1 MYVGQRDRSLKD
13 HFHLRNSELFYIQY
27 KDLKFKDFSANATKT
42 EQTEG
47 MVGLE
52 KSHRGNTNNV
62 AMLWLKLDE
71 IHKSIR
77 AKKIDITRK
86 THSEKGKRIDENQ
99 DIQKQETRR
108 THRAT
113 LKMK

>member
-13 HFHLRNSELFYIQY
+13 HFHLRNSELFY
-27 KDLKFKDFSANATKT
+27 KDLKFKDFSVNARKT

-52 KSHRGNTNNV
+52 KSHRGNANNV

-71 IHKSIR
+71 IHQSIR
-77 AKKIDITRK
+77 AK
-86 THSEKGKRIDENQ
+86 N
-99 DIQKQETRR
+99 
-108 THRAT
+108 
-113 LKMK
+113 